1 MRVHFVH
8 LTPTILR
15 LALGE
20 ARKGK
25 EVTVQKHKTQ
35 TKTFQLF
42 YPKFVFV
49 KSSDALIFCVSL
61 PGARVGQDVLFYLQ
75 SYLIRRCVP
84 LKKTINHLFFE
95 NLFDT
100 RSCVPKSNSGH
111 VCS

>member
-1 MRVHFVH
+1 MTVHFVH

-61 PGARVGQDVLFYLQ
+61 PGARVGQDVLFL
-75 SYLIRRCVP
+75 SAI
-84 LKKTINHLFFE
+84 
-95 NLFDT
+95 LFDQT
-100 RSCVPKSNSGH
+100 VRATEKNNQSFVL
-111 VCS
+111 